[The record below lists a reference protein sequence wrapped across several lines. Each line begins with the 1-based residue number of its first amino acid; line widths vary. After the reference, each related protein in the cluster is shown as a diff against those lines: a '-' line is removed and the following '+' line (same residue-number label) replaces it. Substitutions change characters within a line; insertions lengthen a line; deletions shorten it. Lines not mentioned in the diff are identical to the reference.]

1 MCVSGECV
9 CVFGWVCECVGVSV
23 YTGICY
29 YVAIGS
35 VISCI
40 VSYSHLIIV
49 SMILHDCR
57 QCYAMYNELEE
68 KSQSLLLGRSG
79 LRSVGKW
86 SGHPLPPAAPVSL
99 V

>member
-1 MCVSGECV
+1 MCVFE
-9 CVFGWVCECVGVSV
+9 WVCECVGVSV

-57 QCYAMYNELEE
+57 QCYAMYNELMR
-68 KSQSLLLGRSG
+68 KRARAYCLGAQGFDQLASSPGIPSPRCTRFAG
-79 LRSVGKW
+79 LGFRV
-86 SGHPLPPAAPVSL
+86 
-99 V
+99 